1 MERLLGRSQPVKV
14 FVYNFLP
21 PNELEDLLHIYRR
34 VTGKLLRSS
43 KTLGIEA
50 PLLTPED
57 EWEALRL
64 FNEKYEGE
72 ESVEEQLHLACS
84 APTVFLTFSIP
95 A

>member
-1 MERLLGRSQPVKV
+1 MEPAGQSLCLQ
-14 FVYNFLP
+14 
-21 PNELEDLLHIYRR
+21 
-34 VTGKLLRSS
+34 
-43 KTLGIEA
+43 
-50 PLLTPED
+50 LLTPED